1 MRRLFMALCAVL
13 TISHAHAGEPLAAA
27 DASAIRT
34 VIQDQLDAFNR
45 DDGVRAYSHASPMIQ
60 GVFQTV
66 EVFMDMVRNGY
77 PPVYRS
83 ARVEFGALHMLNGE
97 PVQEVYVTGQD
108 GISVLAVYTMEQQDD
123 GSWRINGCTIL
134 QAPDL
139 TA

>member
-1 MRRLFMALCAVL
+1 MRRLFMAFCAVL
-13 TISHAHAGEPLAAA
+13 MFSQAQADEALSAA
-27 DASAIRT
+27 DTTAIQS

-45 DDGVRAYSHASPMIQ
+45 DDGVRAFSHASPSIQ
-60 GVFQTV
+60 DIFRTV
-66 EVFMDMVRNGY
+66 DIFMGMVRDGY

-83 ARVEFGALHMLNGE
+83 AQAEFGALHMMNGE

-108 GISVLAVYTMEQQDD
+108 GISVLAVYTMEQQED

>member
-1 MRRLFMALCAVL
+1 MRRLFMAVCAVL
-13 TISHAHAGEPLAAA
+13 MFSQAQADETLSAA
-27 DASAIRT
+27 DTSAIQS

-45 DDGVRAYSHASPMIQ
+45 DDGVRAFSHASPSIQ
-60 GVFQTV
+60 GIFQTV
-66 EVFMDMVRNGY
+66 DIFMGMVRDGY
-77 PPVYRS
+77 LPVYRS
-83 ARVEFGALHMLNGE
+83 AQAEFGALHMMDGE

-108 GISVLAVYTMEQQDD
+108 GISVLAVYTMEQQED